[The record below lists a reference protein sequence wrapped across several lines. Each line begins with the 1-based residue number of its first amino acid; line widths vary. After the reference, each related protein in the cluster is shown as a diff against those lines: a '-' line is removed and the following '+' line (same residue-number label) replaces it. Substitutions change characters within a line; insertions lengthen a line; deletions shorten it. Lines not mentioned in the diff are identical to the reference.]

1 MGRGHADSSA
11 GKTRER
17 RRLTD
22 LLFRSSGEVN
32 CALIRGLYSGRMP
45 GDYVTIEVNGREA
58 DQAAVSLLEHEG
70 WGHFT
75 AMQVRGGRARGLD
88 FHLSRLEAA
97 HHDVYGRALDGQEV
111 RARIRHALGGRAD
124 ASVRVYGYWAGLI
137 VTVREPQDTPHRPHS
152 MTAMQFQ
159 RPLARLKHVGSWG
172 QGRFS
177 EAALAAGFDE
187 GLLVDE
193 TGRISEGTITNVG
206 FWRDGMVI
214 WPDAPKLDGITM
226 LLLRRQ
232 LTAAG
237 IGQAEEQV
245 RVQDLGGYDGMIL
258 CNSRGWAPVGRVDDL
273 VVPQDEAF
281 TGVIA
286 AAIES
291 CPWDEI

>member
-1 MGRGHADSSA
+1 MLDN
-11 GKTRER
+11 
-17 RRLTD
+17 D
-22 LLFRSSGEVN
+22 
-32 CALIRGLYSGRMP
+32 I
-45 GDYVTIEVNGREA
+45 TIEVNGREA
-58 DQAAVSLLEHEG
+58 DQAAVCLLDHEG

-75 AMQVRGGRARGLD
+75 AMQVRGGRARGLGL
-88 FHLSRLEAA
+88 HLARLEAA

-111 RARIRHALGGRAD
+111 RARIRHALGGRPD

-206 FWRDGMVI
+206 FCRNGTVI
-214 WPDAPKLDGITM
+214 WPEAPKLDGITM
-226 LLLRRQ
+226 LVLRRQ
-232 LTAAG
+232 LAAVG
-237 IGQAEEQV
+237 VGQAEEPV
-245 RVQDLGGYDGMIL
+245 RVPDLAGYDGMIL

-273 VVPQDEAF
+273 TMPQDETF
-281 TGVIA
+281 NGVIA
-286 AAIES
+286 AAIDG